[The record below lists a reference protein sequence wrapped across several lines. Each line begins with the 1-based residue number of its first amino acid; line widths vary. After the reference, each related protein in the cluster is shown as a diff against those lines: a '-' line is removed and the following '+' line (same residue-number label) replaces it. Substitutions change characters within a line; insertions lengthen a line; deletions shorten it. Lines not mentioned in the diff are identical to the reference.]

1 MVKNRRIRLQQH
13 RAKMNSEQLAYD
25 VLSRITLT
33 WAALTIE
40 ARLLIAIALVAVFV
54 AFRSN
59 RRRAQLRRQKEL
71 DPIKRAIYNP
81 KQFRRPR

>member
-1 MVKNRRIRLQQH
+1 
-13 RAKMNSEQLAYD
+13 MNSEQLAYD
-25 VLSRITLT
+25 LLNNIMRT

-54 AFRSN
+54 AVRSN

-71 DPIKRAIYNP
+71 DPINRAVYNP
-81 KQFRRPR
+81 KQFRRLR

>member
-1 MVKNRRIRLQQH
+1 MR
-13 RAKMNSEQLAYD
+13 
-25 VLSRITLT
+25 LT

-54 AFRSN
+54 AFRSD
-59 RRRAQLRRQKEL
+59 RRRVQLRRQKEL

>member
-1 MVKNRRIRLQQH
+1 M
-13 RAKMNSEQLAYD
+13 
-25 VLSRITLT
+25 
-33 WAALTIE
+33 IE
-40 ARLLIAIALVAVFV
+40 ARLLIAIALVTVFV

-71 DPIKRAIYNP
+71 DPLKRAIYNP

>member
-1 MVKNRRIRLQQH
+1 
-13 RAKMNSEQLAYD
+13 MNSEQLAYD

-33 WAALTIE
+33 WATLTIE
-40 ARLLIAIALVAVFV
+40 ARLLIAIALVTVFV

>member
-1 MVKNRRIRLQQH
+1 MNVASLQFPQVAAAEM
-13 RAKMNSEQLAYD
+13 R
-25 VLSRITLT
+25 LT

-40 ARLLIAIALVAVFV
+40 ARLLIAIALVTVFV

-71 DPIKRAIYNP
+71 DPLKRAIYNP